1 MLREEGRPRR
11 NTTGTVIATSVAT
24 SGILFLLAWQL
35 CAVQKACQCPR
46 EAALQENGL
55 ARVTPSSTRPG

>member
-1 MLREEGRPRR
+1 MLREEGGSRR
-11 NTTGTVIATSVAT
+11 KATGTVIATSVAT

-35 CAVQKACQCPR
+35 GAARKACQCPR